1 MYGDRDRY
9 GGGGD
14 GYVGA
19 WDGHEDKWDGGGD
32 RDGNRKLSRAA
43 SDDRIWQR
51 VPRTRGLNRNTRDA
65 INAINTAL

>member
-43 SDDRIWQR
+43 SDDRYGSEYHTR
-51 VPRTRGLNRNTRDA
+51 VEQKYT
-65 INAINTAL
+65 